1 MPFPSNVPSWHQYNS
16 SSSAK
21 YSALS
26 CLFRLCLFSEQ
37 TQHLPCMCTDTHTM
51 ASYIWH
57 FHTINRLKIRCGKSG
72 VEFFSTPLVGNL
84 LLLMGVN
91 EFEFHNTNP
100 MTQAEYSLGT
110 MSHLCCY
117 PKLVGTMRFWH
128 WIDIDWWV
136 LTMQNFEVSNKSSF
150 LWSNLFI
157 DTSTFAVDQP
167 VLDNNK
173 DDSLTKR
180 IVRLCHRGA

>member
-128 WIDIDWWV
+128 W
-136 LTMQNFEVSNKSSF
+136 LMSSDHAKF
-150 LWSNLFI
+150 WGVKQIIFFMEQLIHWHLNI
-157 DTSTFAVDQP
+157 CRGSTGF
-167 VLDNNK
+167 
-173 DDSLTKR
+173 
-180 IVRLCHRGA
+180 G